1 MAVAPFSPF
10 VRGSPLVTAHFDVL
24 VEADGR
30 VLDVQLSCPSGF
42 EAENVILDGA
52 LMQALRRL
60 HFRPADEG
68 GRPRRGWGTVECVL
82 RLSGPGVSP
91 VSRGPLRFVHG

>member
-1 MAVAPFSPF
+1 MSVAPCCPF
-10 VRGSPLVTAHFDVL
+10 VDASPLVSAHFDVL

-30 VLDVQLSCPSGF
+30 VLDVQLSRPSGL
-42 EAENVILDGA
+42 EAENVVLDGA

-68 GRPRRGWGTVECVL
+68 GRPRRGWGTIECVL
-82 RLSGPGVSP
+82 RLSGPGVSHGA
-91 VSRGPLRFVHG
+91 RGPLRRVHG